1 MNLCKTPVAAVSD
14 RRIIAEPKDSAV
26 GDRRYSAAN
35 GLRKDF
41 FHSHKIISM
50 IL

>member
-1 MNLCKTPVAAVSD
+1 MNLCKTPVAAVS
-14 RRIIAEPKDSAV
+14 A
-26 GDRRYSAAN
+26 RRYSAAN